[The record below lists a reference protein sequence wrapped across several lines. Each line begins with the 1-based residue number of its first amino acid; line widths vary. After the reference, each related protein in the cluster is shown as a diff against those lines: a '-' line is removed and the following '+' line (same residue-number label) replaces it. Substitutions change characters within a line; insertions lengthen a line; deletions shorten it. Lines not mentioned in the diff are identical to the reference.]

1 MEIITLK
8 ENLVN
13 IMKGLVE
20 QLNKA
25 SEAYYSGHAEI
36 MSDKEW
42 NDKFDELTALEKET
56 GVILPDSPTHNVS
69 AAIETPTANSYQYSM
84 NMQHYHQQ
92 KQNLLMIQLKV
103 ISIDEFYNFE
113 YYRQNSEVFTSWIK
127 PIFLC
132 KNSNLFICHIY
143 NKKGV

>member
-1 MEIITLK
+1 MEIIILK
-8 ENLVN
+8 ENFVN

-69 AAIETPTANSYQYSM
+69 AAIETPAANSIIKV
-84 NMQHYHQQ
+84 QHEYATLSLA
-92 KQNLLMIQLKV
+92 KTK
-103 ISIDEFYNFE
+103 SIDDFVKSYL
-113 YYRQNSEVFTSWIK
+113 S
-127 PIFLC
+127 
-132 KNSNLFICHIY
+132 
-143 NKKGV
+143 

>member
-8 ENLVN
+8 ENFVN

-69 AAIETPTANSYQYSM
+69 AAIETPAANSIIKV
-84 NMQHYHQQ
+84 QHEYATLSLA
-92 KQNLLMIQLKV
+92 KQ
-103 ISIDEFYNFE
+103 
-113 YYRQNSEVFTSWIK
+113 
-127 PIFLC
+127 
-132 KNSNLFICHIY
+132 IY
-143 NKKGV
+143 

>member
-56 GVILPDSPTHNVS
+56 GVILPDLPTHNVS
-69 AAIETPTANSYQYSM
+69 AAIETPATNSL
-84 NMQHYHQQ
+84 QHEYAVLSLA
-92 KQNLLMIQLKV
+92 KTK
-103 ISIDEFYNFE
+103 SIDDLVKSYL
-113 YYRQNSEVFTSWIK
+113 S
-127 PIFLC
+127 
-132 KNSNLFICHIY
+132 
-143 NKKGV
+143 

>member
-25 SEAYYSGHAEI
+25 SEAYYSGHAKI
-36 MSDKEW
+36 MSDKER

-69 AAIETPTANSYQYSM
+69 AAIETSATNSLIKV
-84 NMQHYHQQ
+84 QHEESY
-92 KQNLLMIQLKV
+92 L
-103 ISIDEFYNFE
+103 S
-113 YYRQNSEVFTSWIK
+113 
-127 PIFLC
+127 
-132 KNSNLFICHIY
+132 
-143 NKKGV
+143 